1 MVQVGRPGSQLEYP
15 GRETR
20 RADGRAGGQHA
31 HREDGG
37 DLVQG
42 RDEDANLA
50 DAGGEEQGPRW
61 LSVGFAMAKN
71 LRTQQPSQE
80 CETLRTSCL
89 SPPVLGTSTGE
100 AEREGGCVSHPLK
113 VPEGIPGFCCILPTL
128 TLVPE
133 CREVQMIPEGEQEGT
148 DGRGAPGGQQAA
160 VTEFIIYIYFLKHHR
175 ELSPLTPLW
184 LSP

>member
-1 MVQVGRPGSQLEYP
+1 MTVGLLKWFRWAVQGHSWSIQVERPPELM
-15 GRETR
+15 
-20 RADGRAGGQHA
+20 GRAGGQHA

-42 RDEDANLA
+42 CDEDANLA

-71 LRTQQPSQE
+71 LRTQQPSQGP
-80 CETLRTSCL
+80 ETLRTSCL

-100 AEREGGCVSHPLK
+100 AEREGYCISHPLK
-113 VPEGIPGFCCILPTL
+113 VPKGIPGFCCILPTL
-128 TLVPE
+128 TLVPK
-133 CREVQMIPEGEQEGT
+133 CKEVQMIPKGEQEGT

-160 VTEFIIYIYFLKHHR
+160 MTEFIIYIYF
-175 ELSPLTPLW
+175 
-184 LSP
+184 